1 MEPESVSSN
10 VVRSKWELV
19 EYSNDS
25 TSDEDGAENKSKFKQ
40 EKSKIDIKPILSAED
55 HKRQA
60 LRDVEVKSVYMYCL
74 NFVNTCSFT

>member
-40 EKSKIDIKPILSAED
+40 EKSV
-55 HKRQA
+55 
-60 LRDVEVKSVYMYCL
+60 RDYATIIIHIPL
-74 NFVNTCSFT
+74 LH

>member
-10 VVRSKWELV
+10 IVRSKWELV

-40 EKSKIDIKPILSAED
+40 EKSKIDIKPILSTED

-60 LRDVEVKSVYMYCL
+60 LRDVEVRSVYMYCL